1 MRILHILNDVTDLG
15 NGIVNTA
22 VDLALEQAREGMV
35 VAVASAGGGYQTLLE
50 RGGVQHFTLDQSR
63 NPLRLFGALKS
74 LWRLMREFRPD
85 VVHAHMRTGVVLAW
99 MCRRLSRFALI
110 GHVHNVHDRESMVM
124 GLADRVIAVS
134 QSVSMSMVRYGIP
147 TGKMRV
153 ILNRTLGNLRQIPI
167 EEVIPAAITGPAIVT
182 VCGMSYRKGIQELI
196 SAFTVIGQE
205 FPQAHLYLVGDG
217 PQRAEFEEYARQ
229 SGISNRIH
237 FEGFQSEP
245 RAYMLAADVFVLAS
259 RRESFG
265 LVLIEARQA
274 GCAILATNADGI
286 AEALDWGR
294 AGMLVPPRNIKALA
308 LALRELLHNNS
319 AQAEWQKSAKIG
331 ISNYRVEVMAREIR
345 SVYEELTAPEKWS
358 SQSAT
363 SRDEIKDADYGIKI

>member
-1 MRILHILNDVTDLG
+1 MRVLHILNDVTDLG

-35 VAVASAGGGYQTLLE
+35 VAVASAGGGYQALLE
-50 RGGVQHFTLDQSR
+50 RGDVRHLTLDQSR
-63 NPLRLFGALKS
+63 NPVRLFSAVQHL
-74 LWRLMREFRPD
+74 RHQIQQFRPD
-85 VVHAHMRTGVVLAW
+85 VVHAHMRTGLLLAW
-99 MCRRLSRFALI
+99 MCKRFARFALV
-110 GHVHNVHDRESMVM
+110 GHVHNVHDRESIVM

-134 QSVSMSMVRYGIP
+134 QSVSASMVRYGIS
-147 TGKMRV
+147 TAKVRV
-153 ILNRTLGNLRQIPI
+153 VLNRTLGNLRQVPLD
-167 EEVIPAAITGPAIVT
+167 EVTPAVLDRPSIVT

-196 SAFTVIGQE
+196 SAFAILAQE
-205 FPQAHLYLVGDG
+205 FSQAHLYIVGNG
-217 PQRAEFEEYARQ
+217 PQRAEFEQCACQ
-229 SGISNRIH
+229 SGVGDRIH

-274 GCAILATNADGI
+274 GCAIVATDADGI

-294 AGMLVPPRNIKALA
+294 AGMLVPPRNVRALA
-308 LALRELLHNNS
+308 IAIREMLRNYEARIEWQNS
-319 AQAEWQKSAKIG
+319 ARIG
-331 ISNYRVEVMAREIR
+331 LSNYHVNVMSCDIC

-358 SQSAT
+358 TKYADG
-363 SRDEIKDADYGIKI
+363 RGEIDSPGYGIKI

>member
-1 MRILHILNDVTDLG
+1 MRVLHILNDVTDLG

-35 VAVASAGGGYQTLLE
+35 VAVASAGGGYRALLE
-50 RGGVQHFTLDQSR
+50 QGGVQHFALDQSR
-63 NPLRLFGALKS
+63 NPLRLLGALQH

-85 VVHAHMRTGVVLAW
+85 VVHAHMRTGLVLAW
-99 MCRRLSRFALI
+99 MCRRVMHFALI
-110 GHVHNVHDRESMVM
+110 GHVHNVHDRESIVM

-134 QSVSMSMVRYGIP
+134 QSVSTSMVRYGIP
-147 TGKMRV
+147 AGKMCV
-153 ILNRTLGNLRQIPI
+153 VLNRTLGNLRQIPI
-167 EEVIPAAITGPAIVT
+167 EEVAPATLIRPAIVT

-196 SAFTVIGQE
+196 SAFAMLGQQ
-205 FPQAHLYLVGDG
+205 FPDVNLYLVGDG
-217 PQRAEFEEYARQ
+217 PQRDEFEECARQ
-229 SGISNRIH
+229 SGVGHRIH

-294 AGMLVPPRNIKALA
+294 AGMLVPPRNVKALA
-308 LALRELLHNNS
+308 LALRELLRNND
-319 AQAEWQKSAKIG
+319 ARAEWQQSAKIG

-358 SQSAT
+358 TQSAT
-363 SRDEIKDADYGIKI
+363 SCDEIKGANYGIKI